1 MEKEEQLKQI
11 KEDITKWGENMIKQM
26 FLLKIVTI
34 VDKELQEHLENELKN
49 ILFELE
55 KVIKDGV

>member
-26 FLLKIVTI
+26 FLLKIVTT

>member
-1 MEKEEQLKQI
+1 MEKEEQLKQM

>member
-1 MEKEEQLKQI
+1 MEKEEQLKQM

-26 FLLKIVTI
+26 FLLKIVTT